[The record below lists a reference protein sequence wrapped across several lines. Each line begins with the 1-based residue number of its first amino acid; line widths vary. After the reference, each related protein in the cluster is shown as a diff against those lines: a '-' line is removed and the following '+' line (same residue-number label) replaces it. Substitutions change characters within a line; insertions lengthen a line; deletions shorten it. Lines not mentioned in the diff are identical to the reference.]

1 MLISPKLIH
10 RVYKI
15 KPNGVLHVG
24 AHDGEEQDDY
34 DKLGWGPVT
43 WIEAMP
49 NKVERLHRLINSPN
63 RVIEACVW
71 DSNETEMILHEANN
85 SQATSL
91 LELGT
96 SLSRYPEIEVVREIK
111 VLTKRLDSLEL
122 DFNRIDFLNLD
133 IQGAEL
139 QALKGMGP
147 KIFEISY
154 VYSEVNRES
163 VYKGCALIAEMDDF
177 LSQKGFTRIDTIWTN
192 NGWGDALWVKNELIP
207 KMLSARVF
215 LRKFITIPQIAMMLA
230 ERIKKLLINA

>member
-1 MLISPKLIH
+1 
-10 RVYKI
+10 
-15 KPNGVLHVG
+15 
-24 AHDGEEQDDY
+24 
-34 DKLGWGPVT
+34 
-43 WIEAMP
+43 
-49 NKVERLHRLINSPN
+49 
-63 RVIEACVW
+63 
-71 DSNETEMILHEANN
+71 MILHEANN